1 MGGWARYDVAD
12 MGAILTS
19 EKPQPERS
27 DIRLTVEV
35 SVVIPCLNEANSLAF
50 CVDKAVNAFRASG
63 LTGEV
68 IVADNAAPPMVKEHV
83 FVQYTGDAS
92 RRALRAH
99 RGRDRLAI
107 VVGFAATAR
116 PCVPE
121 LPLHAARL
129 SSWAMRTIVTTS
141 PTFRASSR
149 SCGKAT
155 TS

>member
-68 IVADNAAPPMVKEHV
+68 IVADNGSTGGSIQIAEEHGARGV
-83 FVQYTGDAS
+83 HVPERGYGSGPAGRI
-92 RRALRAH
+92 RRAVG
-99 RGRDRLAI
+99 RGRGGDP
-107 VVGFAATAR
+107 G
-116 PCVPE
+116 
-121 LPLHAARL
+121 
-129 SSWAMRTIVTTS
+129 
-141 PTFRASSR
+141 
-149 SCGKAT
+149 
-155 TS
+155 